1 MCMCGCVWTTF
12 SMNAPSPCV
21 LPTNMLKKKKL
32 TCHPLIS
39 FFFLLFLLSDVKV
52 SQKLIVKAY
61 ILEAA
66 MAVHSIIIGFDFG
79 TSEDSVVTLKVL
91 YVAYVFHQVSG
102 CVCVFVF
109 CKNIYLYI

>member
-1 MCMCGCVWTTF
+1 VWVCLDNF
-12 SMNAPSPCV
+12 FNECPIPLCSSDKYV
-21 LPTNMLKKKKL
+21 KKKKKKL